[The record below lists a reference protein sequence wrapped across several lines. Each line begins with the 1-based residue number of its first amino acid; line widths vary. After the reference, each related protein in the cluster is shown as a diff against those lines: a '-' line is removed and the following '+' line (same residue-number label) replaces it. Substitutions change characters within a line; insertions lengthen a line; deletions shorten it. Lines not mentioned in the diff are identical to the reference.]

1 MYNEEERSLALEFAQ
16 SLADRNYAAAHNM
29 LDKSLQQNMPV
40 EDLQSEFELMIP
52 LDWGEVDPIELQSP
66 GDAPFVYIV
75 LGGDVYSEAII
86 INEFS
91 RETDSVKISG
101 FEFGRP

>member
-1 MYNEEERSLALEFAQ
+1 MYTGKQTSLALEFAQ
-16 SLADRNYAAAHNM
+16 SLANRDYLAAYGM
-29 LDKSLQQNMPV
+29 LDQSMQANMSVQELQRQ
-40 EDLQSEFELMIP
+40 FEQMIP
-52 LDWGEVDPIELQSP
+52 LDWGEVDPIELQNQ
-66 GDAPFVYIV
+66 GNAPFIYIV

-91 RETDSVKISG
+91 RESDTVKISG